1 MNCMFNKID
10 LKVNLEQVE
19 NSKVYLLTKNSRQNS
34 NKIKTKLFDS
44 LNIFNF

>member
-1 MNCMFNKID
+1 MFNKID